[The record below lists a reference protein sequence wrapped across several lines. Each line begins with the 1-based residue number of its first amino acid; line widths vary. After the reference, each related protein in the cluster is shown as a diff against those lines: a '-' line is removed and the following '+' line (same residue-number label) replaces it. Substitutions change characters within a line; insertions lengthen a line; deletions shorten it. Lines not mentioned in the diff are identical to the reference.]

1 MLNHF
6 VSKKVKTFF
15 KKFRSFNSL
24 NELDKKMLE
33 FINYENGYYIEC
45 GANDGVDQSN
55 TWYFEKVL
63 NWSGILIEPLNK
75 TFQELKKNRSN
86 KNKFFN
92 QALCSS
98 ETEKTLF
105 LKNNDLM
112 SDIII
117 DSIKTESSNIKSV
130 NSTTLTKILDEV
142 SAPKLIDFF
151 SLDGL

>member
-1 MLNHF
+1 M
-6 VSKKVKTFF
+6 
-15 KKFRSFNSL
+15 
-24 NELDKKMLE
+24 
-33 FINYENGYYIEC
+33 
-45 GANDGVDQSN
+45 
-55 TWYFEKVL
+55 

-92 QALCSS
+92 QALCSR
-98 ETEKTLF
+98 EAEKTLF

-112 SDIII
+112 SNIII
-117 DSIKTESSNIKSV
+117 DSIKTENSNIKSV

-151 SLDGL
+151 SLDVECFESQVIKGINFDKYNFKYFLIETRDDVIMNFLLNKNYVFLKKLSHHDILFKYNEN